1 MKKTPKNHLA
11 RRATSRK
18 NRKTKKCGGALA
30 TNIVRGF
37 THDRE
42 ISKNYHESII
52 RIESVDYVVR
62 YIVPD
67 HFLFKTPDQVFKNPE
82 FDAVLSGKRYP
93 KCLFTIEDTPAGGAK
108 PFQQN
113 ITMFVKIQSKQNPNA
128 FYWFAVTGA
137 GDQVRK
143 TGQFFNYIFYS
154 VKAAACQMNNQS
166 NVISIGNAKMYEKRI
181 CATPKSCTVVF
192 KTGPSGALSVV
203 PKESLH
209 QKILFNFFIQQEAQ
223 EQIKTDIAVES
234 GFWGL
239 DWMFKW
245 A

>member
-1 MKKTPKNHLA
+1 MKKTPK

-37 THDRE
+37 THDTE

-82 FDAVLSGKRYP
+82 FEAVLSGQKYP
-93 KCLFTIEDTPAGGAK
+93 KCLFTIEDTPAGGIT
-108 PFQQN
+108 PIQQN
-113 ITMFVKIQSKQNPNA
+113 ITMFVKIQDKQNPKA
-128 FYWFAVTGA
+128 FYWFAVTGTR
-137 GDQVRK
+137 DQVRK
-143 TGQFFNYIFYS
+143 TGQFFNFIFYS
-154 VKAAACQMNNQS
+154 IKAKACQMSNQS
-166 NVISIGNAKMYEKRI
+166 NVIYVGNAQMYEKRN
-181 CATPKSCTVVF
+181 CASQNSCTVVF
-192 KTGPSGALSVV
+192 KTGPSDALSVV
-203 PKESLH
+203 PQESLH

-223 EQIKTDIAVES
+223 GEIKQNIAVETTF
-234 GFWGL
+234 GLL
-239 DWMFKW
+239 DWLFK
-245 A
+245 